1 MDVASDRVNWVQSSR
16 LRLLKEMQERRAL
29 GELSKKEAQRDV
41 AASAVQNA
49 SRELAMIQQH
59 CSRKEAALYQHL
71 MSLDNLSSA
80 ALDRHRLH
88 TEQLAA
94 EITSRRQMLDDT
106 QIAQEEAEMAASRTR
121 ELWVICSAARDKWQ
135 QIEDDVRRAVETHS
149 EAAAEIEA
157 DDEILLKYA
166 RGSLA

>member
-1 MDVASDRVNWVQSSR
+1 MDVASDRVNWIQSSR

-71 MSLDNLSSA
+71 MSLD
-80 ALDRHRLH
+80 
-88 TEQLAA
+88 
-94 EITSRRQMLDDT
+94 
-106 QIAQEEAEMAASRTR
+106 
-121 ELWVICSAARDKWQ
+121 
-135 QIEDDVRRAVETHS
+135 
-149 EAAAEIEA
+149 
-157 DDEILLKYA
+157 
-166 RGSLA
+166 

>member
-1 MDVASDRVNWVQSSR
+1 
-16 LRLLKEMQERRAL
+16 
-29 GELSKKEAQRDV
+29 
-41 AASAVQNA
+41 
-49 SRELAMIQQH
+49 
-59 CSRKEAALYQHL
+59 
-71 MSLDNLSSA
+71 
-80 ALDRHRLH
+80 
-88 TEQLAA
+88 
-94 EITSRRQMLDDT
+94 